1 MDVQMKGNEQV
12 ASLLESWHAEI
23 RKRNIQNAKQLK
35 NEVDKKMEDVAN
47 EENILLYYSLL
58 KFRHQYLVDSLG
70 IGKDSFD
77 EIESFEITTD
87 ATLLYYYHFFKAI
100 HKNITGDYNVA
111 KEYYDKAESGLKHI
125 PDQLEHA
132 EFYFK
137 LSTFSCHNQQ
147 YVAALQQV
155 SKAKEIYAKYNGYEV
170 NIGYCE
176 NVYGLACIHLKEY
189 ELAEEHLISAMDIFQ
204 KHKEEQAILYVRHN
218 LGFMYANQNLSEL
231 AIRYLSEVIEK
242 QPRNYRA
249 MFIEACEYV
258 KLGKKDIA
266 LLLFE
271 EGLKISTELENEEYQ
286 HHFKILRGLTQEIP
300 ASEIEIIVTAGIEY
314 FDKEHLYEYVNDYAV
329 KLALRFYHEENSFKA
344 SNYFYLGVKACK
356 QNHEL
361 GALK

>member
-1 MDVQMKGNEQV
+1 MDVQMKGNEKL
-12 ASLLESWHAEI
+12 ASLLENWHTEI
-23 RKRNIQNAKQLK
+23 RKRNIHNAKQLK

-58 KFRHQYLVDSLG
+58 KFRHQYLVDNLG
-70 IGKDSFD
+70 VGKDSFD

-87 ATLLYYYHFFKAI
+87 ETLLYYYHFFKAI
-100 HKNITGDYNVA
+100 HANIIGNYKAA

-147 YVAALQQV
+147 YVEVLKQV
-155 SKAKEIYAKYNGYEV
+155 SKAKEVYSKYNGYEV
-170 NIGYCE
+170 NIGYCQ
-176 NVYGLACIHLKEY
+176 NVYGLACIHLREF
-189 ELAEEHLISAMDIFQ
+189 ELAEENLISAMDIFQ
-204 KHKEEQAILYVRHN
+204 KHNEEQAILYVRHN

-249 MFIEACEYV
+249 MFIEACEYE
-258 KLGKKDIA
+258 KLGKNDIA
-266 LLLFE
+266 LLLIE
-271 EGLKISTELENEEYQ
+271 EGLKVSTELKNEEYQ
-286 HHFKILRGLTQEIP
+286 HHFKILKGLTQEIP
-300 ASEIEIIVTAGIEY
+300 GSELEIIVKAGIEY
-314 FDKEHLYEYVNDYAV
+314 FEKERLYEYVIEYAE

-344 SNYFYLGVKACK
+344 SSYFYLGVQASK
-356 QNHEL
+356 QNHAL

>member
-12 ASLLESWHAEI
+12 VLLLESWHAEI
-23 RKRNIQNAKQLK
+23 RKRNIQNAKQIK
-35 NEVDKKMEDVAN
+35 NEVDTKIKDVTN

-58 KFRHQYLVDSLG
+58 KFRHQYLINSFD

-77 EIESFEITTD
+77 EIESFELTTD
-87 ATLLYYYHFFKAI
+87 ETLLYYYHFFKAI
-100 HKNITGDYNVA
+100 HKNITGDYNLA
-111 KEYYDKAESGLKHI
+111 KEYYEKAESGLKHI

-147 YVAALQQV
+147 YVVALKQV
-155 SKAKEIYAKYNGYEV
+155 SEAKDIYAKYNGYEV
-170 NIGYCE
+170 NIGYCD

-189 ELAEEHLISAMDIFQ
+189 ELAEQNLISAMDIFQ
-204 KHKEEQAILYVRHN
+204 KQKEEQAILYVRHN

-231 AIRYLSEVIEK
+231 AIRHLSEVVEK
-242 QPRNYRA
+242 NPRNYRA
-249 MFIEACEYV
+249 MFIEACEYE

-266 LLLFE
+266 LPLFE
-271 EGLKISTELENEEYQ
+271 EGLKISTELKNEEYQ

-300 ASEIEIIVTAGIEY
+300 SLELEIIVTAGIEY
-314 FDKEHLYEYVNDYAV
+314 FDKENLYEYVNEYAE

-344 SNYFYLGVKACK
+344 SNYFYLSVKASK
-356 QNHEL
+356 KNHAL
-361 GALK
+361 GALI